1 MTGTRDWY
9 RRNFPTSRDGIMSKS
24 ESRSEERDD
33 TRSERERITAPE
45 AMRHASEQ
53 LAGLL
58 GSEPE
63 SVSALKA
70 TDDGWSA
77 AVEVVEIER
86 VPDTASVMATYRV
99 DLDERGRLLGYER
112 IQRYSRGQIDRR

>member
-1 MTGTRDWY
+1 MA
-9 RRNFPTSRDGIMSKS
+9 KS
-24 ESRSEERDD
+24 ESQSEERDD
-33 TRSERERITAPE
+33 TRGERKRITAPE

-77 AVEVVEIER
+77 AVEVMEIER

-99 DLDERGRLLGYER
+99 DLDDQGQLLGYER
-112 IQRYSRGQIDRR
+112 IQRYSRGQIDR